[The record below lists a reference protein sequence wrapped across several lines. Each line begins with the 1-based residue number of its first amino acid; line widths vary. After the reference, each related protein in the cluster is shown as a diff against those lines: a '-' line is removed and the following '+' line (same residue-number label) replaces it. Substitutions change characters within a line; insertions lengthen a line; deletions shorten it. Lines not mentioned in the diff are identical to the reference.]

1 MQLVPIFLITLIIF
15 FLIKFKAFQRIIDR
29 YVSFFTYFDDQ
40 KELQEQ
46 QWKHHHLLQNL
57 KKAEF
62 AELEKRKADEFS
74 DQIKKII
81 NEHKFNL
88 LSERKK
94 FVAKDAYGIE
104 NINKWIGKPL
114 LNPSMIRLQF
124 LGGNDKWFAKGIPY
138 FWYKIILPQIGKT
151 GRPADDVTVFFEK
164 YNQYRSVYATVID
177 STDSCKFERARSE
190 EDWYLEIAGYIE
202 NECLS
207 LIAVSEVG
215 EINEM
220 SGLDYEEFCE
230 KVLRQSGWAVKRTS
244 TTGDQGVDLIATIDD
259 FRVCIQCKRYS
270 KPVGNKAVQEVVA
283 GMIHWNGTHSVV
295 VSNAGFTDAAKKL
308 ADSASVILIGEAEL
322 PNLISRVR

>member
-1 MQLVPIFLITLIIF
+1 MQLLSIFLIALIIF
-15 FLIKFKAFQRIIDR
+15 YLIKFKALQRIVDL
-29 YVSFFTYFDDQ
+29 YVSFFTYFDNQ
-40 KELQEQ
+40 QELQEQ
-46 QWKHHHLLQNL
+46 RRKDRDILQNL

-62 AELEKRKADEFS
+62 LEIEKRKADEFT

-88 LSERKK
+88 LTERKK
-94 FVAKDAYGIE
+94 FVTKDAYGIE
-104 NINKWIGKPL
+104 NIDKWIGEPL
-114 LNPSMIRLQF
+114 LKPSMIRLQF
-124 LGGNDKWFAKGIPY
+124 LVGNDKWFAKGIPY

-151 GRPADDVTVFFEK
+151 GSSADDVIVFFEK
-164 YNQYRSVYATVID
+164 YNQYRSAYQSVID
-177 STDSCKFERARSE
+177 STDGCKIERARLE
-190 EDWYLEIAGYIE
+190 EDWYIEIAQYIE
-202 NECLS
+202 DVCLS
-207 LIAVSEVG
+207 LGSVSQVD
-215 EINEM
+215 EINKM

-230 KVLRQSGWAVKRTS
+230 KVLRESGWDVKTTS

-283 GMIHWNGTHSVV
+283 GMIYWKGTHSVV

-308 ADSASVILIGEAEL
+308 ADSTSVILIGEEEL